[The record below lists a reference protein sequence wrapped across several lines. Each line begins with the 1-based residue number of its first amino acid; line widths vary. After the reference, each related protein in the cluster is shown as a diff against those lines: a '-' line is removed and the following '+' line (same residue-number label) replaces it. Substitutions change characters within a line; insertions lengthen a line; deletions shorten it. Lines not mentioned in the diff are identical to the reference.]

1 MCAVTA
7 MCCNTRSLLM
17 CCVSAAAVDGEVE
30 QLDVDVVL
38 MDTSDQPDTQV
49 TPDLI
54 SPFAPADDNLEDGKN
69 TENSDND

>member
-1 MCAVTA
+1 
-7 MCCNTRSLLM
+7 M

-30 QLDVDVVL
+30 QLDVDVLL

-54 SPFAPADDNLEDGKN
+54 SPFAPADDNLEDGRKKH
-69 TENSDND
+69 

>member
-1 MCAVTA
+1 
-7 MCCNTRSLLM
+7 M

-30 QLDVDVVL
+30 QLDVDVLL

-54 SPFAPADDNLEDGKN
+54 SPFAPADDNLEDGRKKHWKFWQWLV
-69 TENSDND
+69 SVSPCISV